1 MYFQIIYPAEV
12 LRPYISRY
20 VFVRAEGS
28 TDTMTPPADD
38 PRFVNGKHVQ
48 PLLPNYGSF
57 IFVRNAV
64 VEIGGKQSDE
74 MMLLGANQTTLGL
87 ITLSGWFEGMMLD
100 FEPGGMHVLT
110 GIDLQ
115 QLRTDSAVNRFVL
128 YGAHSNKGGCQLCTY
143 QKSNRGL

>member
-28 TDTMTPPADD
+28 TDTMMPPADD

-57 IFVRNAV
+57 IFVRNA
-64 VEIGGKQSDE
+64 EIEISSTQADG
-74 MMLLGANQTTLGL
+74 LTLIGANQQTLGL
-87 ITLSGWFEGMMLD
+87 TTLRGWFEGMLMD
-100 FEPGGMHVLT
+100 FEP
-110 GIDLQ
+110 
-115 QLRTDSAVNRFVL
+115 
-128 YGAHSNKGGCQLCTY
+128 
-143 QKSNRGL
+143 RGRSQWLIFEP